1 MKFRIQSLCVAVL
14 ALSLLICACGEK
26 DLSGTGSSLDPENGP
41 VIAVIDGED
50 FHYSTTYLFFH
61 NLSYFSEDPKE
72 SLPEYVVQGGDY
84 GEMAIGYELLYREA
98 MAKGFERNN
107 EAIKKDKEGFYS
119 FICEDGFLNALEDAD
134 LDTARKVDKLMQD
147 VKDEYQL
154 ESDEAL
160 ADRTYDIYKKGSYAS
175 SYYITLRSPVLGY
188 NSDPEANRE
197 FWLGVYE
204 DLLEKYHVEIKY
216 K

>member
-1 MKFRIQSLCVAVL
+1 MILKKQLLIIAAL
-14 ALSLLICACGEK
+14 AFSLLICACGEK
-26 DLSGTGSSLDPENGP
+26 DLSGTGGSLDPENGP

-50 FHYSTTYLFFH
+50 FQYSTTYLFFRH
-61 NLSYFSEDPKE
+61 LSYFPEDPKE
-72 SLPEYVVQGGDY
+72 NVPEDLVQGGDY
-84 GEMAIGYELLYREA
+84 GEVAIGTELLYREA
-98 MAKGFERNN
+98 MAEDFELDK
-107 EAIKKDKEGFYS
+107 EYLKKDKDSFYS
-119 FICEDGFLNALEDAD
+119 FIREEGLFYALKDAYP
-134 LDTARKVDKLMQD
+134 DTARKVDKLMQD

-175 SYYITLRSPVLGY
+175 SYYITLRSPVLGFD
-188 NSDPEANRE
+188 SDPEANRE